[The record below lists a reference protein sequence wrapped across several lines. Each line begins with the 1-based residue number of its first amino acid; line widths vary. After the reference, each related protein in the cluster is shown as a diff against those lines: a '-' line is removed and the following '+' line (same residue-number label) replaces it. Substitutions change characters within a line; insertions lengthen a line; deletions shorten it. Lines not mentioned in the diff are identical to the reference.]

1 MKKLKGRINTP
12 ALLLGMYGFFV
23 LLRFVLALLTS
34 IYPLVDID
42 EFLYYGM
49 ARSIANGEGLTFRG
63 QPADYSYILYSLV
76 LSPVY
81 LTGLKG
87 PVLYRAM
94 QLWNIL
100 LITLSIF
107 PFYRIAAKC
116 VGDERK
122 ALWLT
127 GISMLLPDF
136 LLGQLMMAENVI
148 IPLFYTLFCLILDYL
163 ENEKLWKILLIGLI
177 GGLLFSAKPG
187 AVIPAAV
194 FFILLLVF
202 SLAKRDIKQFP
213 RIGAGA
219 AVMIA
224 AAGFFFL
231 LVKLLNGNASVL
243 SLYEIQVTDTAH
255 SEVFFRFIGVYI
267 LYIFIACG
275 FGCVFLLGKKFAY
288 FSFDRKF
295 FLYVLLISLIMM
307 IIGVSWSVNRY
318 EYTANTA
325 HMRYIGMYIP
335 LLFIF
340 SMIPVSDTEIKQGSL
355 KNIPVSAVILFG
367 IFSVLLFVLGIYS
380 GVNLIIAYSEN
391 MTLSMLVLSLNIN
404 IPSVFIVLLLLCL
417 CLFFLI
423 LTWKKN
429 ISIVERFACIVLL
442 SVFLLNGYSAYR
454 LISSGLRNDFTSDAE
469 KLQAALPEE
478 TDPLFIYSAENLSF
492 YYVAMDVYSPKDISY
507 VTFKNIFNHLDDS
520 QGVYKPFVPNDM
532 RGVIPVCETP
542 ETDTLFLDHTAY
554 MMLKLSDNTEHLT
567 FNNKDGLHLVRIKD
581 KNERWLDWVIGNT
594 QKMTLAAG
602 NKGILLLYNQD
613 YLKSPLTFRFTASV
627 DSDTVFSM
635 NSNLEIKTV
644 QLTAGL
650 HEYEVT
656 FESPQD
662 AYNFNTDAGDLR
674 FYNCELINK

>member
-1 MKKLKGRINTP
+1 MKKQTKKTNIPVILP
-12 ALLLGMYGFFV
+12 GMYVVFV
-23 LLRFVLALLTS
+23 LARFLPALLTS
-34 IYPLVDID
+34 AYPFVNID

-107 PFYRIAAKC
+107 PLYRIALKC

-122 ALWLT
+122 GLWLT

-231 LVKLLNGNASVL
+231 LVKLFNGNASVL
-243 SLYEIQVTDTAH
+243 SLYESQITDAAH
-255 SEVFFRFIGVYI
+255 LDVFFRFIGVYI
-267 LYIFIACG
+267 LNFLIASG
-275 FGCVFLLGKKFAY
+275 FGCVFLLGKKYKY

-295 FLYVLLISLIMM
+295 VLYVILLSLIIT

-318 EYTANTA
+318 EYNANTA
-325 HMRYIGMYIP
+325 HMRYIGMYIS

-340 SMIPVSDTEIKQGSL
+340 SMIPLTDLERKHKSKQKLS
-355 KNIPVSAVILFG
+355 VFAVLPAAVFIFLLIVIG
-367 IFSVLLFVLGIYS
+367 IYAGVNQYTVFPENMTFSVLIQLFRDKVSGSFLTAIICSLCLMFVYLIWQKEIQTAERAAVIVLIACMVINNVTAYGISHQDTRFTYADNSDKLLKTIPDSTDLLFVY
-380 GVNLIIAYSEN
+380 
-391 MTLSMLVLSLNIN
+391 TDDQ
-404 IPSVFIVLLLLCL
+404 
-417 CLFFLI
+417 
-423 LTWKKN
+423 
-429 ISIVERFACIVLL
+429 
-442 SVFLLNGYSAYR
+442 
-454 LISSGLRNDFTSDAE
+454 ISS
-469 KLQAALPEE
+469 
-478 TDPLFIYSAENLSF
+478 
-492 YYVAMDVYSPKDISY
+492 YYGAMDVYSPKGITY
-507 VTFKNIFNHLDDS
+507 VSLNDLFNHLYDTK
-520 QGVYKPFVPNDM
+520 GIYVPFIPDGL
-532 RGVIPVCETP
+532 RGNIPVRETP
-542 ETDTLFLDHTAY
+542 DTDTIFLDPTSYA
-554 MMLKLSDNTEHLT
+554 MLKLSENAEHLT
-567 FNNKDGLHLVRIKD
+567 FNEDGLHLVKITD

-594 QKMTLAAG
+594 ENLYLEAG
-602 NKGILLLYNQD
+602 NTGILLIFSDKYIQ
-613 YLKSPLTFRFTASV
+613 SPLTFRFKVMA
-627 DSDTVFSM
+627 DSD
-635 NSNLEIKTV
+635 N
-644 QLTAGL
+644 GL
-650 HEYEVT
+650 YHFFRRGSKDST
-656 FESPQD
+656 TGGRI
-662 AYNFNTDAGDLR
+662 A
-674 FYNCELINK
+674 